1 MKRIHHVSVAASA
14 AFKAPSTSHA
24 PLLRPE
30 VQPAEALHIGN
41 VEGALGTGAAAMA
54 GSSTRAPAQVQSPLG
69 ASVALQHI
77 AMPSTDSQDPV
88 RAQPSV
94 PGTRFL

>member
-30 VQPAEALHIGN
+30 VQPAEALHTGD

-54 GSSTRAPAQVQSPLG
+54 GSSTPALLQSPLG
-69 ASVALQHI
+69 VSVALQHI